1 MPIYTV
7 RDPQTGITLKLKGD
21 SPPTERE
28 LEEIFS
34 EYAASKAVKQ
44 QQPVAAEEPSLAQI
58 GGGLAA
64 EVAIGTAGQVAGA
77 SLAPFT
83 LGISYPVLAFGS
95 GVSGSLAAQKIEG
108 RDDVSLGR
116 ALFAGAVNLI
126 PGSGAAKTGTK
137 VGTMLGKEA
146 IRGAALGAGE
156 ATAMAVLDEGRP
168 PTAEELLTYGAF
180 GGVSAPFVGLAL
192 KGIGRLS
199 GRSQEM
205 VESFRGKTNEEVK
218 KQLDDIAV
226 NGTPD
231 QKAAAAEIIDS
242 VGAQLGLVRADAAKS
257 AQESAAVMGA
267 SPTKSAAESAEI
279 LKRAIERSEELQ
291 AQFKQG
297 KTEEEL
303 TQFLVNNRL
312 AGPEQ
317 VTLDPQSPI
326 EQVRLDIIES
336 RRGQSA
342 RERARLESRLNKIPE
357 EILPTTE
364 DVLQDVQN
372 IPGIGGR
379 AGARRMG
386 LEGGFITP
394 GAAFAIGRTGAG
406 AAIGASQGETPE
418 ERLQY
423 AAMGAAIGAASTPK
437 LFKAVLSGGEGLFN
451 KIKNKTPKEVDD
463 MIRSGEIIPRELGPS
478 SDDAT
483 IVGIAEP
490 LKREAE
496 RIQLKAADELQTEL
510 ATAKPSELISP
521 KAQKVS
527 RFFSSIFP
535 SRVIGSDANDAII
548 DFNNSVAGM
557 NELGSRLRVN
567 IEKTIRK
574 DANPPEA
581 QRAINAYLDGDT
593 DFLPGNLAS
602 IKTDLDLGREK
613 ILDLQKQLLAN
624 IDSGITRDPT
634 GAMGGTVMPNG
645 ERINS
650 IIQKSMER
658 GNYLTREY
666 RFFTDKNYF
675 PSQEQR
681 KSAIQELAD
690 SFYIESG
697 KSGSPIS
704 RERALGMADE
714 YLNELDNKKLSE
726 VGSYNLFPSSIDGF
740 LKGRKDIG
748 PAVRGYLGEIVD
760 PGERV
765 SGTMSRLAK
774 AVYRDAT
781 DAEIVRSMAKY
792 GIGSPTR
799 TDPRMVP
806 LVLRRKGAD
815 GPQLYVQ
822 PHVQDAINQ
831 LYLDGSDEQIG
842 NMAFNAIKDIY
853 QSGVSLSKAVKVL
866 LNPPSY
872 AVQFYG
878 NSANLLAQG
887 INPFGNGFSRGIRL
901 ALSEFGPIE
910 RINQNPEA
918 RKALLNDIQ
927 DMVKYGIKGAN
938 ITDSDIRS
946 GLESG
951 IFGST
956 IRKALDPA
964 SKLYTVPDTVGRYV
978 SWKHNQKLIGQIF
991 PSASPELV
999 KKFAASITNDTY
1011 MNYQRLSSSVK
1022 AASRVG
1028 LIPQFASFTLEFARN
1043 QYHQGQIIRQMLN
1056 GTFGAGVQGLG
1067 QADIRRMQVEGTKR
1081 LAAITSV
1088 YAGTAAAIKMFNN
1101 DSGVD
1106 QKTENALRDI
1116 GIPDY
1121 DQSRMLAMTFDKNTM
1136 TGKYAN
1142 PSYIIPH
1149 ATALSAFEA
1158 GLNGSPA
1165 SSVGDILKQEL
1176 IGEGSF
1182 FARSLYSALLGYD
1195 PSTGKP
1201 ITYQT
1206 KPFERAKESLMFFV
1220 DDAFSPGIKREVT
1233 KLSQAQRGQGELAV
1247 EDVVARQFGARFNP
1261 INVNLSARFKF
1272 KTLADRAKLATSDY
1286 TASRDYRKLSP
1297 EEIESQY
1304 EISNQAKKDAMA
1316 VAIQHID
1323 SLRTLGMD
1331 DNKIIQLM
1339 QEGGI
1344 GSKDI
1349 LAAFDG
1355 NVVDIPRIKRV
1366 TPSDYWSENLS
1377 MLPQAKQREE
1387 ILKLS
1392 RDKNTLGLAKDL
1404 MRTYEQEIR
1413 YKSRGISPQDRLV
1426 LSLGVGDGERA
1437 EYLHRKAM
1445 QAPDYNSFLQNAIRR
1460 NLATKE
1466 VVMQMNALRQTQ
1478 GKAIY

>member
-1 MPIYTV
+1 MPTYTV
-7 RDPQTGITLKLKGD
+7 RDPQTGITLKLTGD
-21 SPPTERE
+21 APPTERE

-34 EYAASKAVKQ
+34 QYIASPAAKQ
-44 QQPVAAEEPSLAQI
+44 QPQAEEGPSLGQI

-83 LGISYPVLAFGS
+83 FGISYPVLAFGS

-108 RDDVSLGR
+108 KDDVSLGR
-116 ALFAGAVNLI
+116 ALFAGALNLI
-126 PGSGAAKTGTK
+126 PGSGVAKTGTK

-146 IRGAALGAGE
+146 LRGAALGAGE
-156 ATAMAVLDEGRP
+156 ATAMAVVDEGRA

-180 GGVSAPFVGLAL
+180 GGATAPFIGLAL
-192 KGIGRLS
+192 RGINRLS
-199 GRSQEM
+199 GRGQEL
-205 VESFRGKTNEEVK
+205 VENLRDKTTEEVK
-218 KQLDDIAV
+218 RELDNIAAR
-226 NGTPD
+226 GTAE

-242 VGAQLGLVRADAAKS
+242 VGAQLGLVRTDAAKS
-257 AQESAAVMGA
+257 AQESAALMGA
-267 SPTKSAAESAEI
+267 IPTKSAAESAEI

-291 AQFKQG
+291 RQFTQG
-297 KTEEEL
+297 KAEQEL
-303 TQFLVNNRL
+303 RQTLIDNRL

-317 VTLDPQSPI
+317 VTFDPETPFEQIRLNVI
-326 EQVRLDIIES
+326 ET
-336 RRGQSA
+336 RRGESA
-342 RERARLESRLNKIPE
+342 RERARLESKLGRVPPE
-357 EILPTTE
+357 LLPTTE
-364 DVLQDVQN
+364 DVLQEVQN

-394 GAAFAIGRTGAG
+394 SAAFAIGRTGAG

-423 AAMGAAIGAASTPK
+423 AAMGAAVGAASTPK
-437 LFKAVLSGGEGLFN
+437 LFKMVLNGGEGLFN
-451 KIKNKTPKEVDD
+451 KIKSKTPKEVDE
-463 MIRSGEIIPRELGPS
+463 MIKSGEITPRELGPS
-478 SDDAT
+478 SEDPT
-483 IVGIAEP
+483 IIGIANP

-496 RIQLKAADELQTEL
+496 RLQIKASEEMQAEI
-510 ATAKPSELISP
+510 ATAKPSELISS
-521 KAQKVS
+521 KAQGLT
-527 RFFSSIFP
+527 RFFSSVFP
-535 SRVIGSDANDAII
+535 SKAIGSDANDAII

-557 NELGSRLRVN
+557 SELGSRLRDN
-567 IEKTIRK
+567 IQKTISK

-581 QRAINAYLDGDT
+581 QKAINAYLDGET
-593 DFLPGNLAS
+593 DFLPTTLRS
-602 IKTDLDLGREK
+602 LKTDLDLGREK

-624 IDSGITRDPT
+624 IDAGITKDPT
-634 GAMGGTVMPNG
+634 GAMGGTVLPSG

-666 RFFTDKNYF
+666 RFFTDKKYF
-675 PSQEQR
+675 PSPEQR
-681 KSAIQELAD
+681 KAATQELAN
-690 SFYIESG
+690 SFYIEAG
-697 KSGSPIS
+697 QSGSPIS
-704 RERALGMADE
+704 RERAFGMADE
-714 YLNELDNKKLSE
+714 YLNEIDTKKLSE

-748 PAVRGYLGEIVD
+748 PAVRSYLGEITD

-765 SGTMSRLAK
+765 AGTMSRLAK

-781 DAEIVRSMAKY
+781 DAEIVRSMVKY
-792 GIGSPTR
+792 GIGSPTK

-806 LVLRRKGAD
+806 LMLRRKSTD

-822 PHVQDAINQ
+822 PHVQEAINQ
-831 LYLDGSDEQIG
+831 LYLTGADEQIG
-842 NMAFNAIKDIY
+842 NMASRALRDIY
-853 QSGVSLSKAVKVL
+853 ESGVSASKAVKVL

-887 INPFGNGFSRGIRL
+887 INPFGNGFTRGIRL

-910 RINQNPEA
+910 RMEKNPEA
-918 RKALLNDIQ
+918 RRALLNDIQ
-927 DMVKYGIKGAN
+927 EMTKYGIKGAN

-946 GLESG
+946 GLDKG
-951 IFGST
+951 IFGET
-956 IRKALDPA
+956 LRKGLDPA

-978 SWKHNQKLIGQIF
+978 SWKHNQKLISEIY

-999 KKFAASITNDTY
+999 KKFAASVTNDTY
-1011 MNYQRLSSSVK
+1011 MNYQRLSQSVK
-1022 AASRVG
+1022 SASRIG
-1028 LIPQFASFTLEFARN
+1028 IIPQFASFTLEFARN

-1056 GTFGAGVQGLG
+1056 GSFGSGVQGLG
-1067 QADIRRMQVEGTKR
+1067 PANVQRMQIEGAKR
-1081 LAAITSV
+1081 LAALTSV
-1088 YAGTAAAIKMFNN
+1088 YAGTAAAIKIFNQ

-1106 QKTENALRDI
+1106 QNTENALRDV

-1165 SSVGDILKQEL
+1165 SSVGDVLKQEL

-1182 FARSLYSALLGYD
+1182 FGRSLYAALLGYD
-1195 PSTGKP
+1195 PRTGKP

-1206 KPFERAKESLMFFV
+1206 KPFERVKESIQFFI
-1220 DDAFSPGIKREVT
+1220 DDAFSPGFQREIT
-1233 KLSQAQRGQGELAV
+1233 KLGQAQRGQGELAV

-1272 KTLADRAKLATSDY
+1272 KTLADRAKLASADY
-1286 TASRDYRKLSP
+1286 TAARDYRKLSP
-1297 EEIESQY
+1297 EEVEAQY
-1304 EISNQAKKDAMA
+1304 QQSNAAKKDAMA
-1316 VAIQHID
+1316 VAIQHIN

-1331 DNKIIQLM
+1331 DNKIIEIM
-1339 QEGGI
+1339 QQGGI

-1355 NVVDIPRIKRV
+1355 EVVDIPRMKRV

-1377 MLPQAKQREE
+1377 MLPQAQQREE
-1387 ILKLS
+1387 IIKLS
-1392 RDKNTLGLAKDL
+1392 RDRNTLGLAKDL

-1413 YKSRGISPQDRLV
+1413 YKARGISPQDRLV

-1445 QAPDYNSFLQNAIRR
+1445 EAPDYNAYLQNAIRR

-1466 VVMQMNALRQTQ
+1466 VVTQMNTIRQAQ
-1478 GKAIY
+1478 NRAIY